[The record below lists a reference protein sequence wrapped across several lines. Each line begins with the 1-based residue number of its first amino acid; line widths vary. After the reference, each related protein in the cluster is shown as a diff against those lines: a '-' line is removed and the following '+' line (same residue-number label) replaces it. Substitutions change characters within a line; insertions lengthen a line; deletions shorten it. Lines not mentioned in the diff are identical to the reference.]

1 MADHKKE
8 GPTPRQRPPFGYGF
22 ADSERCEPTSNRKS
36 AQLDAIDRLGL
47 FRSKLDD
54 ELALATDNVTPL
66 VVERFL
72 QWGIPRRI
80 VYGPRHYIGVTRI
93 VAHSSGLFEFHD
105 DGERALIVPEGVPE
119 VPGWDE
125 IHDLI
130 AFKPDRPDR
139 WWRRRGDVDLLGIS
153 NISPWRLSPLTIH
166 ETPLS
171 WLQAGAAGICILNW
185 GFNPIATLDRAGHL
199 EAETPAL
206 KRRLERRIQ
215 EAALATFD
223 IAVMEEARHA
233 A

>member
-1 MADHKKE
+1 MADLDHE
-8 GPTPRQRPPFGYGF
+8 F
-22 ADSERCEPTSNRKS
+22 ALT
-36 AQLDAIDRLGL
+36 
-47 FRSKLDD
+47 
-54 ELALATDNVTPL
+54 TDGVTPL
-66 VVERFL
+66 LVERL
-72 QWGIPRRI
+72 QRMGIPNRVLFGVRHHVGAARI
-80 VYGPRHYIGVTRI
+80 VTT
-93 VAHSSGLFEFHD
+93 SDGLFELHP
-105 DGERALIVPEGVPE
+105 DGEIALVVPEGVPE

-125 IHDLI
+125 IYDLI
-130 AFKPDRPDR
+130 AFRPSRPHR
-139 WWRRRGDVDLLGIS
+139 WWRRRGDVDLLGAS
-153 NISPWRLSPLTIH
+153 NITPYRLSPITIH